1 MAGRSGKIHA
11 LADTGRFRSRD
22 HICCC
27 RGLDETWEGRVL
39 DKDSVDEL
47 IELSRE
53 YGFNA
58 AGEGGEYETKVI
70 GFP

>member
-1 MAGRSGKIHA
+1 MHWLIREGFEVEITSVAA
-11 LADTGRFRSRD
+11 
-22 HICCC
+22 